1 MDNGDKREKS
11 MKKTST
17 TKIAIIGIVAGLVG
31 GGAAAGGVTYLNN
44 AGTFSTVTTGK
55 TTPVKVSNSNVK
67 GESDATK
74 AFNKVSGA
82 VVSVINLQKQ
92 QSLSDSDSLFGGL
105 FGGDESSSSDS
116 KSTDSSDL
124 QTASEGSGVVYK
136 KEGNTAYIVTNNHVV
151 SGSNALQVLLS
162 DGTKL
167 TATLVGTDEQ
177 TDLAVL
183 KINASKVS
191 EVADF
196 ANSSKIEPGQSVLA
210 IGSPLGS
217 EYATSVTEGIIS
229 ATKREVDATNE
240 NGDSLGKATVIQTD
254 AAINPGNSGGPLVNL
269 AGQVVGINSMKLASS
284 TDGTSVEGMGF
295 AIPANTVVNII
306 NELEKNGKV
315 ERPALGVS
323 MVDLSNVSKT
333 DQSTIL
339 KLPTSVSGGVV
350 VISTEDGSAAA
361 TAGLKKYDVITKI
374 DDTEVAGSGDLR
386 DALYKHKVGDTIKVT
401 YYRDGKQK
409 TTDVKLTKTTSSLS
423 TKSEA
428 NQN

>member
-1 MDNGDKREKS
+1 M
-11 MKKTST
+11 
-17 TKIAIIGIVAGLVG
+17 
-31 GGAAAGGVTYLNN
+31 
-44 AGTFSTVTTGK
+44 
-55 TTPVKVSNSNVK
+55 
-67 GESDATK
+67 
-74 AFNKVSGA
+74 
-82 VVSVINLQKQ
+82 
-92 QSLSDSDSLFGGL
+92 
-105 FGGDESSSSDS
+105 
-116 KSTDSSDL
+116 
-124 QTASEGSGVVYK
+124 
-136 KEGNTAYIVTNNHVV
+136 
-151 SGSNALQVLLS
+151 
-162 DGTKL
+162 
-167 TATLVGTDEQ
+167 
-177 TDLAVL
+177 
-183 KINASKVS
+183 
-191 EVADF
+191 
-196 ANSSKIEPGQSVLA
+196 
-210 IGSPLGS
+210 
-217 EYATSVTEGIIS
+217 S

-323 MVDLSNVSKT
+323 MVDLSNVSTT

-374 DDTEVAGSGDLR
+374 DDTEVTGSGDLR

>member
-1 MDNGDKREKS
+1 MTENEKRSGSKS
-11 MKKTST
+11 ATMKV
-17 TKIAIIGIVAGLVG
+17 AIVGLVAGLVG
-31 GGAAAGGVTYLNN
+31 GGAAAGGVAYLNN
-44 AGTFSTVTTGK
+44 SGMLAPSAVTTGK

-67 GESDATK
+67 GTSDATK

-92 QSLSDSDSLFGGL
+92 QSLGDSMFGGL
-105 FGGDESSSSDS
+105 TSDYGNSSSKNS
-116 KSTDSSDL
+116 DSSDL
-124 QTASEGSGVVYK
+124 QTASEGSGVIYK
-136 KEGNTAYIVTNNHVV
+136 KQGGTAYIVTNNHVV
-151 SGSNALQVLLS
+151 AGSNALQVLLS

-183 KINASKVS
+183 KIDSAKVS

-196 ANSSKIEPGQSVLA
+196 ADSSKIEPGQAVLA

-229 ATKREVDATNE
+229 ATKREVDATDESGN
-240 NGDSLGKATVIQTD
+240 SLGKATVIQTD

-284 TDGTSVEGMGF
+284 SDGTSVEGMGF
-295 AIPANTVVNII
+295 SIPSDTVVSII

-315 ERPALGVS
+315 ERPALGVT
-323 MVDLSNVSKT
+323 MVDLSNVST
-333 DQSTIL
+333 SDQSSVL

-350 VISTEDGSAAA
+350 VMGMTDGSAAA
-361 TAGLKKYDVITKI
+361 EAGLKKYDVITKI
-374 DDTEVAGSGDLR
+374 DDTEIAGSGDLR
-386 DALYKHKVGDTIKVT
+386 DALYKHKVGDTIKIS
-401 YYRDGKQK
+401 YYRDGKEK
-409 TTDVKLTKTTSSLS
+409 TVDAKLTKTTSSLTS
-423 TKSEA
+423 SSES
-428 NQN
+428 N

>member
-1 MDNGDKREKS
+1 
-11 MKKTST
+11 
-17 TKIAIIGIVAGLVG
+17 
-31 GGAAAGGVTYLNN
+31 
-44 AGTFSTVTTGK
+44 
-55 TTPVKVSNSNVK
+55 
-67 GESDATK
+67 
-74 AFNKVSGA
+74 
-82 VVSVINLQKQ
+82 
-92 QSLSDSDSLFGGL
+92 
-105 FGGDESSSSDS
+105 
-116 KSTDSSDL
+116 
-124 QTASEGSGVVYK
+124 
-136 KEGNTAYIVTNNHVV
+136 
-151 SGSNALQVLLS
+151 
-162 DGTKL
+162 
-167 TATLVGTDEQ
+167 
-177 TDLAVL
+177 
-183 KINASKVS
+183 
-191 EVADF
+191 
-196 ANSSKIEPGQSVLA
+196 
-210 IGSPLGS
+210 
-217 EYATSVTEGIIS
+217 
-229 ATKREVDATNE
+229 
-240 NGDSLGKATVIQTD
+240 
-254 AAINPGNSGGPLVNL
+254 
-269 AGQVVGINSMKLASS
+269 MKLASS

-323 MVDLSNVSKT
+323 MVDLSNVSTT

-374 DDTEVAGSGDLR
+374 DDTEVTGSGDLR

>member
-1 MDNGDKREKS
+1 
-11 MKKTST
+11 
-17 TKIAIIGIVAGLVG
+17 
-31 GGAAAGGVTYLNN
+31 
-44 AGTFSTVTTGK
+44 
-55 TTPVKVSNSNVK
+55 
-67 GESDATK
+67 
-74 AFNKVSGA
+74 
-82 VVSVINLQKQ
+82 
-92 QSLSDSDSLFGGL
+92 
-105 FGGDESSSSDS
+105 
-116 KSTDSSDL
+116 
-124 QTASEGSGVVYK
+124 
-136 KEGNTAYIVTNNHVV
+136 
-151 SGSNALQVLLS
+151 
-162 DGTKL
+162 
-167 TATLVGTDEQ
+167 
-177 TDLAVL
+177 
-183 KINASKVS
+183 
-191 EVADF
+191 
-196 ANSSKIEPGQSVLA
+196 
-210 IGSPLGS
+210 
-217 EYATSVTEGIIS
+217 
-229 ATKREVDATNE
+229 
-240 NGDSLGKATVIQTD
+240 
-254 AAINPGNSGGPLVNL
+254 
-269 AGQVVGINSMKLASS
+269 GINSMKLASS

-323 MVDLSNVSKT
+323 MVDLSNVSTT

-374 DDTEVAGSGDLR
+374 DDTEVTGSGDLR

>member
-1 MDNGDKREKS
+1 M
-11 MKKTST
+11 
-17 TKIAIIGIVAGLVG
+17 
-31 GGAAAGGVTYLNN
+31 
-44 AGTFSTVTTGK
+44 
-55 TTPVKVSNSNVK
+55 
-67 GESDATK
+67 
-74 AFNKVSGA
+74 
-82 VVSVINLQKQ
+82 
-92 QSLSDSDSLFGGL
+92 
-105 FGGDESSSSDS
+105 
-116 KSTDSSDL
+116 
-124 QTASEGSGVVYK
+124 
-136 KEGNTAYIVTNNHVV
+136 V

-323 MVDLSNVSKT
+323 MVDLSNVSTT

-374 DDTEVAGSGDLR
+374 DDTEVTGSGDLR